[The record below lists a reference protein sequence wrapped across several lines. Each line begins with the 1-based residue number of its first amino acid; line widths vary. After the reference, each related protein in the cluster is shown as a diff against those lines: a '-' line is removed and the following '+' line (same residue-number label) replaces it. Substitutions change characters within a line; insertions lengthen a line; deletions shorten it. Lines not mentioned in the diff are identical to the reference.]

1 MLSCGVLCINEPA
14 ERSSNPKLEA
24 IQELATTHLREAE
37 AAEGA
42 AVVRVSE
49 TLQKFGYAHC
59 YWRNPVLLRLGYP
72 PVHVQGLR
80 QGFSAHLLLSA

>member
-42 AVVRVSE
+42 AVVRVRE
-49 TLQKFGYAHC
+49 TVQQFGYAHC
-59 YWRNPVLLRLGYP
+59 HWRDAVLLRLGYP
-72 PVHVQGLR
+72 PVPAQGPG
-80 QGFSAHLLLSA
+80 QGFSAHLLLSG